1 MQPISPISV
10 RSCDCSVLF
19 FVVYLQGSELGSKCV
34 CSTPAGSGGEKEGAR
49 EEVGLTNSW
58 SPSWPQDLT
67 PSDQQPGTE
76 TSAENPELRRLHK
89 DSRRIANKFVLL
101 LSFCYPF
108 AILLPSVSFPFANR
122 LLSFCD
128 PIRLLSVFNTDG
140 RPGPTSDKTK
150 FQSWDGCRGRIQFQ
164 YQQLSAAIVSGFGF
178 SLQALY
184 GIRNQ
189 SRENRQS
196 LLPGSSFIQKL
207 QPTGRATELKTY
219 HI

>member
-1 MQPISPISV
+1 MHCIFLTNFGQNNSSSPVFVWVLHSDLSVGYCLSSKITHRIFMQPISPISV

-89 DSRRIANKFVLL
+89 DSRRIVHKFVLL

-108 AILLPSVSFPFANR
+108 AILLPSVCFPFANR

-128 PIRLLSVFNTDG
+128 PIRLLSVLG
-140 RPGPTSDKTK
+140 
-150 FQSWDGCRGRIQFQ
+150 FQHW
-164 YQQLSAAIVSGFGF
+164 
-178 SLQALY
+178 
-184 GIRNQ
+184 
-189 SRENRQS
+189 
-196 LLPGSSFIQKL
+196 
-207 QPTGRATELKTY
+207 
-219 HI
+219 